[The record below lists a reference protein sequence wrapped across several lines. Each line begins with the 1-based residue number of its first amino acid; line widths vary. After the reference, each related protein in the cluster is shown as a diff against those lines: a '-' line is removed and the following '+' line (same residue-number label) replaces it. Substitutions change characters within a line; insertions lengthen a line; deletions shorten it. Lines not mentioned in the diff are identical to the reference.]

1 MNFYDRLQQETE
13 NERNYLLA
21 SPIIHDAMS
30 GNITLDQYVAF
41 LEQAYHHVKHT
52 VPLLMSCGARL
63 PEKYEWLR
71 VAVGEYIEEETGH
84 QEWILN
90 DIAACG
96 ADKERVRADMP
107 DTATELMVA
116 YAYDSINRVNPV
128 SFFGMVHVLEG
139 TSVTTAT
146 QAGEKIQHALQLPNQ
161 AFSYLFSHGSLDLE
175 HIKFFENL
183 MNKIDSADDQRAI
196 IHASKRFYG
205 LYANIFRAL
214 PAREA
219 QHAA

>member
-1 MNFYDRLQQETE
+1 MNFYDRLQAETE
-13 NERNYLLA
+13 NERNYLLS

-30 GNITLDQYVAF
+30 GTITLNQYVSF

-52 VPLLMSCGARL
+52 VPLLMACGARL

-90 DIAACG
+90 DIATCG
-96 ADKERVRADMP
+96 SDKEKVRANAP
-107 DTATELMVA
+107 APSTELMVS
-116 YAYDSINRVNPV
+116 YAYDAINRINPIC
-128 SFFGMVHVLEG
+128 FFGMVHVLEG

-146 QAGEKIQHALQLPNQ
+146 QAGEKIQQALQLPNQ

-175 HIKFFENL
+175 HIKFFENIV
-183 MNKIDSADDQRAI
+183 NKIDSVEDQNAI
-196 IHASKRFYG
+196 IHASKMFFG

-214 PAREA
+214 PDQEA
-219 QHAA
+219 QYAA

>member
-1 MNFYDRLQQETE
+1 MTFYDRLQAETE
-13 NERNYLLA
+13 NERNYLLS
-21 SPIIHDAMS
+21 SPIIHDAMN
-30 GNITLDQYVAF
+30 GTITLNQYVSF

-52 VPLLMSCGARL
+52 VPLLMACGARL

-96 ADKERVRADMP
+96 TDKEKVRANAP
-107 DTATELMVA
+107 DPTTELMVS
-116 YAYDSINRVNPV
+116 YAYDSINRINPIC
-128 SFFGMVHVLEG
+128 FFGMVHVLEG

-146 QAGEKIQHALQLPNQ
+146 QAGEKIQQALQLPNQ

-175 HIKFFENL
+175 HIKFFENIV
-183 MNKIDSADDQRAI
+183 NKIDSVEDQNAI
-196 IHASKRFYG
+196 IHASKMFFG

-214 PAREA
+214 PDQEA
-219 QHAA
+219 KYAA